1 MPAAVRPARTR
12 PTPGQALVAGVD
24 LGGTKVQ
31 SVLLRGPEVVG
42 KGRELTPQGGAEDVT
57 AAILRTLAAAA
68 VQAGTTA
75 GAIAAVGMGF
85 PGTVEGPDGIVLR
98 AVNLPM
104 FEGFALGAAVSGAV
118 GGAPVRINNDV
129 SVAVV
134 GEQRLGAG
142 RPFKD
147 FIGVFVGTGVGGGLV
162 LEGALRNGRGAAGEI
177 GHMVVEDGGR
187 RCGCG
192 RRGCLE
198 AYAGRLSMERTARR
212 WVKRGRKTVLFELM
226 EARGRDHLASGIIA
240 KALANDDRMAR
251 RLIDDAVRA
260 LGVAL
265 ASAQNLLDVQAFV
278 IGGGLG
284 DRLGQPFVDR
294 IAAAMKPHLL
304 MDANPPPL
312 LLAELGDLSGAIG
325 AALTATPA
333 GRPTSS

>member
-1 MPAAVRPARTR
+1 MPTTTRRAAARR
-12 PTPGQALVAGVD
+12 APLVAGVD
-24 LGGTKVQ
+24 LGGTKIQ
-31 SVLLRGPEVVG
+31 TVLMRGEEVVG

-57 AAILRTLAAAA
+57 AAIVKTMDTAAAE
-68 VQAGTTA
+68 A
-75 GAIAAVGMGF
+75 GATITSITGVGIGF
-85 PGTVEGPDGIVLR
+85 PGTVEGQDGTVVR

-104 FEGFALGAAVSGAV
+104 FEGFALGRAVAAAV
-118 GGAPVRINNDV
+118 GGAEVRINNDV

-142 RPFKD
+142 RPYRD

-162 LEGALRNGRGAAGEI
+162 LEGSLRDGRGAAGEI
-177 GHMVVEDGGR
+177 GHMVVKPNGR

-212 WVKRGRKTVLFELM
+212 WVKRGRKTVLFDLM
-226 EARGRDHLASGIIA
+226 EARGRDHLASGVIA

-251 RLIDDAVRA
+251 RLVDDGVAA

-265 ASAQNLLDVQAFV
+265 ASAQNLLDVEAFV

-284 DRLGQPFVDR
+284 DRLGKPFVAR
-294 IAAAMKPHLL
+294 IERAMKPHLL
-304 MDANPPPL
+304 ADKRPPKM

-325 AALTATPA
+325 AALIATPVA
-333 GRPTSS
+333 RATSR